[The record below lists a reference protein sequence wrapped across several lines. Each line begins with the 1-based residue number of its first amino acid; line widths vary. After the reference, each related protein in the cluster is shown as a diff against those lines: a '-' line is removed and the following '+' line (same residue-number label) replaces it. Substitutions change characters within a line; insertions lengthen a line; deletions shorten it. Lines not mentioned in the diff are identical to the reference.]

1 MADFEKCYN
10 TSQKMLATREHGKSE
25 IEKKLIKK
33 GFQIPIIREV
43 IKELEENNYLSDE
56 RYSYEYIRMR
66 KKKGYGEK
74 KIFFELLNKGV
85 DKKIIQENLKD
96 FKDEEEVLIK
106 AVEKKLNSKYLLDE
120 NKKIKL
126 MRFFSSRGFEEFQVK
141 KILKTYE

>member
-1 MADFEKCYN
+1 
-10 TSQKMLATREHGKSE
+10 MLATREHGKSE
-25 IEKKLIKK
+25 IEQKLTKK
-33 GFQIPIIREV
+33 GFQTTIIHEV
-43 IKELEENNYLSDE
+43 LKELEENNYLSDE

-85 DKKIIQENLKD
+85 DKKIIQEKLKD

-106 AVEKKLNSKYLLDE
+106 AVEKKLNSEYLLDE
-120 NKKIKL
+120 NKKLKL
-126 MRFFSSRGFEEFQVK
+126 MRFFSSRGFAEFQIK

>member
-1 MADFEKCYN
+1 MENLK
-10 TSQKMLATREHGKSE
+10 L
-25 IEKKLIKK
+25 KKLIKK

-74 KIFFELLNKGV
+74 NFFELLNKGV

-106 AVEKKLNSKYLLDE
+106 AVEKKVNSEYLLDE
-120 NKKIKL
+120 NKKLKL
-126 MRFFSSRGFEEFQVK
+126 MRFFSSRG
-141 KILKTYE
+141 LKNFR

>member
-1 MADFEKCYN
+1 
-10 TSQKMLATREHGKSE
+10 MLATREHGKSE

-120 NKKIKL
+120 NKKLKL

>member
-1 MADFEKCYN
+1 
-10 TSQKMLATREHGKSE
+10 
-25 IEKKLIKK
+25 
-33 GFQIPIIREV
+33 
-43 IKELEENNYLSDE
+43 
-56 RYSYEYIRMR
+56 MR

-106 AVEKKLNSKYLLDE
+106 AVEKKLNSEYLLDE
-120 NKKIKL
+120 NKKLRL